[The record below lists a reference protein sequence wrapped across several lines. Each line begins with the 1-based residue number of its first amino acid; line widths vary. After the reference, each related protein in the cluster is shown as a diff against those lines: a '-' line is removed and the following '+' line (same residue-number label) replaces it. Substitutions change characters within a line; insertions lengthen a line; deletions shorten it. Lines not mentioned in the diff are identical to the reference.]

1 MPTVKRARLYLTRKY
16 KRSILLFF
24 LLFVISFSIAL
35 ALSIWNSINAV
46 TKEVE
51 RSLGTS
57 ITLKLSSAT
66 QTEGFYQDHM
76 IDVIY
81 KNGNSYKCYNGPPL
95 TDDTI
100 RQILKGMDGFISYNA
115 DDDTYG
121 HLDGLKLIP
130 GLWDSSIR
138 KELWGGGITPEVGE
152 MYSRQTIIYGN
163 TDSSLYSEFRSGSF
177 SLVEGRHLVSEQDQG
192 KVLISDELAK
202 RNGLEIG
209 DTFDVSVRAG
219 FVSNENPLERWG
231 EPRTLE
237 IIGIFHV
244 NGYQP
249 VGDYVSEADITYNYI
264 FTDLGTIKYL
274 EHVSYQ
280 EGQEHLPVE
289 RYRHVTFFVGDTARL
304 PDMLVQMKE
313 LECINSPYYDISIDD
328 TMYKST
334 IDPLNTIRNLVAGL
348 VLAAAAGCA
357 VVLCVV
363 FTMWVRSR
371 RKEIAVYL
379 SMGFRKTAVLGQFV
393 LEAALVALLAGVL
406 SFAAC
411 QKVPDLIGNRMLAST
426 IEAAQ
431 PKFEEP
437 TREDIHQAAQGGTTS
452 ELFAYVSGSYAGP
465 EHIDFTFGVV
475 DFLVLLLLELLIIT
489 GAICW
494 AGRFI
499 FEWEP
504 RKIMTTLK

>member
-1 MPTVKRARLYLTRKY
+1 MIKRAWLYLTRKY

-24 LLFVISFSIAL
+24 LLFVISFSIAV

-46 TKEVE
+46 TKEVVH
-51 RSLGTS
+51 SLGTS
-57 ITLKLSSAT
+57 ITLKLSGAT
-66 QTEGFYQDHM
+66 QSTEVFEEFTAKVMYRD
-76 IDVIY
+76 
-81 KNGNSYKCYNGPPL
+81 GNLYNCYNGPPL

-100 RQILKGMDGFISYNA
+100 RQVMEEVDGFIAYNA
-115 DDDTYG
+115 ENDYSVY
-121 HLDGLKLIP
+121 LDGLRLIP
-130 GLWDSSIR
+130 GLWNSVVE
-138 KELWGGGITPEVGE
+138 KELWSGSVTPEVGE
-152 MYSRQTIIYGN
+152 MYTRYTTIYGN

-177 SLVEGRHLVSEQDQG
+177 SLVDGRHLVSEQDQG
-192 KVLISDELAK
+192 KVLISDELA
-202 RNGLEIG
+202 RLNGLEIG
-209 DTFDVSVRAG
+209 DTFDISVRAG
-219 FVSNENPLERWG
+219 FVSSENPLEQWG
-231 EPRTLE
+231 EPRPLE

-249 VGDYVSEADITYNYI
+249 AGDYVVEYENTYNAVY
-264 FTDLGTIKYL
+264 TDLETIKYL
-274 EHVSYQ
+274 YQ
-280 EGQEHLPVE
+280 AGFAEGQENPPEKCH
-289 RYRHVTFFVGDTARL
+289 RNVTFFAEDATRL
-304 PDMLVQMKE
+304 PDMLKQMKD
-313 LECINSPYYDISIDD
+313 LECIKSQYYDISIDD

-334 IDPLNTIRNLVAGL
+334 VGPLNTIRNLVAGL
-348 VLAAAAGCA
+348 VLAVAAGCA

-371 RKEIAVYL
+371 QKEIAIYL
-379 SMGFRKTAVLGQFV
+379 SMGFRKTTVLGQFV
-393 LEAALVALLAGVL
+393 LEAALVALLAGAV

-431 PKFEEP
+431 PKVEDP
-437 TREDIHQAAQGGTTS
+437 TREDIHQAAQSGTTS

-465 EHIDFTFGVV
+465 EHIDFTFGAV

>member
-1 MPTVKRARLYLTRKY
+1 MVKRARLYLTRKY
-16 KRSILLFF
+16 KRSVLLFF
-24 LLFVISFSIAL
+24 LLLAISFSIAV

-57 ITLKLSSAT
+57 ITLKLSDAT
-66 QTEGFYQDHM
+66 QSAEVHEEFSTEVLYR
-76 IDVIY
+76 
-81 KNGNSYKCYNGPPL
+81 NGNRYRRYSGPPL
-95 TDDTI
+95 TEDTI
-100 RQILKGMDGFISYNA
+100 RQVMENVDGFTACNA
-115 DDDTYG
+115 DNDGYC
-121 HLDGLKLIP
+121 HLDGLQLVP
-130 GLWDSSIR
+130 GFWNHIIENESWSDTVS
-138 KELWGGGITPEVGE
+138 PEKCG
-152 MYSRQTIIYGN
+152 MYARQTIAYGN
-163 TDSSLYSEFRSGSF
+163 TDSSLYGEFRSGSF
-177 SLVEGRHLVSEQDQG
+177 ELVEGRHLVSEQDRG

-202 RNGLEIG
+202 LNHLEIG
-209 DTFDVSVRAG
+209 DTFDVSIRAG
-219 FVSNENPLERWG
+219 FAGNENVMDYWG

-249 VGDYVSEADITYNYI
+249 AGDWVVESENTYNRI
-264 FTDLGTIKYL
+264 FTDLETVKYL
-274 EHVSYQ
+274 DQ
-280 EGQEHLPVE
+280 AGFAEGQENLPE
-289 RYRHVTFFVGDTARL
+289 QSFRHITFFAGDAASL
-304 PDMLVQMKE
+304 PDMLAQMKSLPS
-313 LECINSPYYDISIDD
+313 LESQYYDISIDD

-334 IDPLNTIRNLVAGL
+334 VDPLNTIRNLAAGL
-348 VLAAAAGCA
+348 VLAVAAGCA

-371 RKEIAVYL
+371 QREIAIYL
-379 SMGFRKTAVLGQFV
+379 SMGLRKAAVLGQFV
-393 LEAALVALLAGVL
+393 LEAALVALLAGAV

-411 QKVPDLIGNRMLAST
+411 QRVPDLIGNRMLAST

-431 PKFEEP
+431 PEVEAP
-437 TREDIHQAAQGGTTS
+437 TREDIHQAAQSGTTS
-452 ELFAYVSGSYAGP
+452 ELFAYVSGSYGGP
-465 EHIDFTFGVV
+465 DHIDFTFGGA

-499 FEWEP
+499 FAWEP

>member
-1 MPTVKRARLYLTRKY
+1 MIKRARLYLTRKY

-24 LLFVISFSIAL
+24 LLFVISFSIAV

-46 TKEVE
+46 TREVE

-57 ITLKLSSAT
+57 ITLKLSDAT
-66 QTEGFYQDHM
+66 QSVEAHEDFTTEVLYR
-76 IDVIY
+76 
-81 KNGNSYKCYNGPPL
+81 NGNRYRRYSGPPL
-95 TDDTI
+95 SEEVVRWVMEDV
-100 RQILKGMDGFISYNA
+100 DGFIAYNA
-115 DDDTYG
+115 DDGRYC
-121 HLDGLKLIP
+121 HLDGLQLIP
-130 GLWDSSIR
+130 GFWHHIIESES
-138 KELWGGGITPEVGE
+138 WGEPVTQEVCE
-152 MYSRQTIIYGN
+152 MCSRQTIAYGN

-177 SLVEGRHLVSEQDQG
+177 RLVEGRHLVSEQDQG
-192 KVLISDELAK
+192 KALISDELAK
-202 RNGLEIG
+202 LNGLEIG
-209 DTFDVSVRAG
+209 DTFDISIRAG
-219 FVSNENPLERWG
+219 FVGYENIMECWG
-231 EPRTLE
+231 EPKTLE

-249 VGDYVSEADITYNYI
+249 AGDWVHESENTYNRI
-264 FTDLGTIKYL
+264 FTDLETVKYL
-274 EHVSYQ
+274 DQVGFA
-280 EGQEHLPVE
+280 EGQENVVE
-289 RYRHVTFFVGDTARL
+289 YCYQHITFFAGDAEQL
-304 PDMLVQMKE
+304 PDMLARMKS
-313 LECINSPYYDISIDD
+313 LEFLKSQYYDISIDD

-334 IDPLNTIRNLVAGL
+334 VDPLNTIRNLVAGL
-348 VLAAAAGCA
+348 VLAVAAGCA

-371 RKEIAVYL
+371 QKEIAVYL

-393 LEAALVALLAGVL
+393 LEAALVALLAGAL

-431 PKFEEP
+431 PKVEEP
-437 TREDIHQAAQGGTTS
+437 TREDIHQAAQSGTTS

>member
-1 MPTVKRARLYLTRKY
+1 MIKRAWLYLTRKY
-16 KRSILLFF
+16 KRSLLLFF
-24 LLFVISFSIAL
+24 LLFIISFSIAV
-35 ALSIWNSINAV
+35 ALSIWNSISAV

-51 RSLGTS
+51 HSLGTS
-57 ITLKLSSAT
+57 IILKLSKAT
-66 QTEGFYQDHM
+66 QSVEVHEEFSTEVLYR
-76 IDVIY
+76 
-81 KNGNSYKCYNGPPL
+81 NGNRYMRYSGPPL

-100 RQILKGMDGFISYNA
+100 RQVMEAVDGFTAYNA
-115 DDDTYG
+115 DNDGYC
-121 HLDGLKLIP
+121 HLDGLQLIP
-130 GLWDSSIR
+130 GFWNNIIENESWSDTVS
-138 KELWGGGITPEVGE
+138 PEKCG
-152 MYSRQTIIYGN
+152 MYSRQTIAYGN
-163 TDSSLYSEFRSGSF
+163 TDSSLYGEFRSGSF
-177 SLVEGRHLVSEQDQG
+177 ELVEGRHLISQQDQG
-192 KVLISDELAK
+192 KALISDELAK
-202 RNGLEIG
+202 LNHLEIG
-209 DTFDVSVRAG
+209 DTFDVSIRAG
-219 FVSNENPLERWG
+219 FAGSTDVMEYWG

-249 VGDYVSEADITYNYI
+249 AGDWVVESENTYNRI
-264 FTDLGTIKYL
+264 FTDLETVKYL
-274 EHVSYQ
+274 DRAGFA
-280 EGQEHLPVE
+280 EGQENLPE
-289 RYRHVTFFVGDTARL
+289 QCYRHVTFFAEDAARL
-304 PDMLVQMKE
+304 PDMLRQMKGF
-313 LECINSPYYDISIDD
+313 ECIKSQYYDISIDD

-334 IDPLNTIRNLVAGL
+334 VGPLNTIRNLVAGL
-348 VLAAAAGCA
+348 VLAVAAGCA

-371 RKEIAVYL
+371 QKEIAIYL
-379 SMGFRKTAVLGQFV
+379 SMGFRKTTVLGQFV
-393 LEAALVALLAGVL
+393 LEAALVALLAGAV

-431 PKFEEP
+431 PKVEEP
-437 TREDIHQAAQGGTTS
+437 TREDIHQAAQSGTTS
-452 ELFAYVSGSYAGP
+452 DLFAYVSGTYGGP
-465 EHIDFTFGVV
+465 DHIDFTFGTM

>member
-1 MPTVKRARLYLTRKY
+1 MIKRAQLYLTRKY
-16 KRSILLFF
+16 KRTILLFF
-24 LLFVISFSIAL
+24 LLFVISFSIAV
-35 ALSIWNSINAV
+35 ALSIWNSINTV

-66 QTEGFYQDHM
+66 QTEGFYQDYT
-76 IDVIY
+76 IDVMY
-81 KNGNSYKCYNGPPL
+81 KDGNSYRCYNGPPL

-100 RQILKGMDGFISYNA
+100 RQVLEGVDGFISYNA

-121 HLDGLKLIP
+121 HLDELKLIP
-130 GLWDSSIR
+130 GLWDSSIK
-138 KELWGGGITPEVGE
+138 KELWGEDITPEVCE
-152 MYSRQTIIYGN
+152 MYSRQTIVYGN
-163 TDSSLYSEFRSGSF
+163 TDTSLYSEFRSGSF
-177 SLVEGRHLVSEQDQG
+177 TLVEGRHLVSEQDQG

-202 RNGLEIG
+202 LNGLEIG
-209 DTFDVSVRAG
+209 DTFDVSVRSG
-219 FVSNENPLERWG
+219 FVGARPPLECWG
-231 EPRTLE
+231 EPRPLE

-249 VGDYVSEADITYNYI
+249 VGDYVSEADITYNFI
-264 FTDLGTIKYL
+264 FTDLETIKYL

-280 EGQEHLPVE
+280 KRQEHLPVE
-289 RYRHVTFFVGDTARL
+289 RYRHVTFFAEDAARL
-304 PDMLVQMKE
+304 PAMLEQMRN
-313 LECINSPYYDISIDD
+313 LECISSSYYDISVDD

-334 IDPLNTIRNLVAGL
+334 VGPLNTIRNLVAGL
-348 VLAAAAGCA
+348 VLAVAAGCA
-357 VVLCVV
+357 AVLCVV

-371 RKEIAVYL
+371 QKEIAIYL
-379 SMGFRKTAVLGQFV
+379 SMGLRKAAVLGQFV
-393 LEAALVALLAGVL
+393 LEAALVALLAGAV

-431 PKFEEP
+431 PKVEDP
-437 TREDIHQAAQGGTTS
+437 TREDIHQAAQSGTTS
-452 ELFAYVSGSYAGP
+452 ELFTYVSGSYAGP
-465 EHIDFTFGVV
+465 EHIDFTFGAA